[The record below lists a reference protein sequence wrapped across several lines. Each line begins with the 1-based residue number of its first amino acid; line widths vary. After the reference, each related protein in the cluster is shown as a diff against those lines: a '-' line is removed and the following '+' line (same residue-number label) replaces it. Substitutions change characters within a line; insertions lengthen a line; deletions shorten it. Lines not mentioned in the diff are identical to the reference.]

1 MIQCILRKFFILKE
15 NQFSR
20 WQDDTINGY
29 KNLYLHCGPST
40 KVTRMAQKL
49 KNIEQVCLQLKTEN

>member
-1 MIQCILRKFFILKE
+1 MYVEKVFLILKE

-49 KNIEQVCLQLKTEN
+49 KNIEQVCL